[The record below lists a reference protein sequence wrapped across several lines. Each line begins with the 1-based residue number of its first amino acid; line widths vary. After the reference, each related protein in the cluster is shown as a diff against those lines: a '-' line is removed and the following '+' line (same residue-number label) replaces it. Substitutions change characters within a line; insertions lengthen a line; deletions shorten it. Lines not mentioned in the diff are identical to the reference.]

1 MTTSPPER
9 NQPLR
14 LGHRWL
20 LLLPFVWQAFLAP
33 VVNDIAWRP
42 LGMPFAMA
50 WQMAGIVFASVVI
63 AIVFRLDAAAG
74 VDEEEAAFL
83 AESSRADGEPA

>member
-14 LGHRWL
+14 LSHRWL